1 MNTIFNDSEK
11 LNINGIIDFVLIIVG
26 IILINVLVFILLKRK
41 VIRITSVSLSVLLIV
56 SHILKFEYLYN
67 LLLFVFIA
75 LIIISIFT
83 NLSTIREFIV
93 NKTNPSQTKHI

>member
-41 VIRITSVSLSVLLIV
+41 VIRITSVSLSALLIV

-67 LLLFVFIA
+67 LWKNYDY
-75 LIIISIFT
+75 ISI
-83 NLSTIREFIV
+83 
-93 NKTNPSQTKHI
+93 